1 MNLWT
6 KLETTKRTKCHE
18 MPRKSSAAKA
28 LDSRGFPVSD
38 SAHMKPRFSGP
49 HPAQGKQAR
58 ENRHVQA
65 VEKSVP
71 ALDED
76 ELMMVVAQHEVPFV
90 LILDCVQDPHN
101 LGAILRTAD
110 AAGVHAV
117 VAPKD
122 KAVGITETV
131 RRVSVG
137 AADHVPFAQVTNLAR
152 TMEKLKAAG
161 LWLVGTSDHAKSKS
175 IYELDLKGPL
185 ALVMGAEEKGM
196 RRLTEEN
203 CDFLASIPMSGKVEC
218 LNVSVATG
226 VCLFEAVRQR
236 RVNP

>member
-1 MNLWT
+1 LPAGGGRGMN
-6 KLETTKRTKCHE
+6 
-18 MPRKSSAAKA
+18 A
-28 LDSRGFPVSD
+28 G
-38 SAHMKPRFSGP
+38 MKPRHHGPPSRPGP
-49 HPAQGKQAR
+49 HEPQAR
-58 ENRHVQA
+58 ANRHVA
-65 VEKSVP
+65 TVEKTTPS
-71 ALDED
+71 LDED
-76 ELMMVVAQHEVPFV
+76 ALMAIVASQATPFV

-117 VAPKD
+117 VATKD

-152 TMEKLKAAG
+152 TMEKLKSAG
-161 LWLVGTSDHAKSKS
+161 LWLVGTTDHTTRS
-175 IYELDLKGPL
+175 IYETDLKGPL
-185 ALVMGAEEKGM
+185 ALVLGAEEKGM

-203 CDFLASIPMSGKVEC
+203 CDFLASIPMAGKVEC
-218 LNVSVATG
+218 LNVSVAAG

-236 RVNP
+236 RAAT

>member
-1 MNLWT
+1 M
-6 KLETTKRTKCHE
+6 
-18 MPRKSSAAKA
+18 
-28 LDSRGFPVSD
+28 
-38 SAHMKPRFSGP
+38 
-49 HPAQGKQAR
+49 
-58 ENRHVQA
+58 
-65 VEKSVP
+65 P

-76 ELMMVVAQHEVPFV
+76 ELMALIAEHEVPFV

-131 RRVSVG
+131 RRISVG

-152 TMEKLKAAG
+152 TMEKLKSAG
-161 LWLVGTSDHAKSKS
+161 LWLVGTSDRAKSKS
-175 IYELDLKGPL
+175 IYALDLKGPL

-203 CDFLASIPMSGKVEC
+203 CDFLASIPMVGKVEC

-236 RVNP
+236 ANPPS

>member
-1 MNLWT
+1 M
-6 KLETTKRTKCHE
+6 
-18 MPRKSSAAKA
+18 KS
-28 LDSRGFPVSD
+28 
-38 SAHMKPRFSGP
+38 RFTPS
-49 HPAQGKQAR
+49 HSTQNKQAR
-58 ENRHVQA
+58 ENRHVQT
-65 VEKSVP
+65 VETIIPS
-71 ALDED
+71 LDED
-76 ELMMVVAQHEVPFV
+76 DVLAIVAQQSTPFV

-110 AAGVHAV
+110 AAGVHVV

-131 RRVSVG
+131 RRISVG

-175 IYELDLKGPL
+175 IYELDLKG
-185 ALVMGAEEKGM
+185 M

-203 CDFLASIPMSGKVEC
+203 CDFLASIPMAGKVEC

-236 RVNP
+236 RSSQP

>member
-1 MNLWT
+1 M
-6 KLETTKRTKCHE
+6 
-18 MPRKSSAAKA
+18 KS
-28 LDSRGFPVSD
+28 
-38 SAHMKPRFSGP
+38 RFSGP
-49 HPAQGKQAR
+49 QSSQGKQAR

-65 VEKSVP
+65 VEKIVP

-76 ELMMVVAQHEVPFV
+76 ELMAVVAQHEVPFV

-131 RRVSVG
+131 RRISVG

-161 LWLVGTSDHAKSKS
+161 LWLVGTSDHATSKS

-185 ALVMGAEEKGM
+185 ALIMGAEEKGM
-196 RRLTEEN
+196 RRLTEDN

-236 RVNP
+236 RPAP

>member
-1 MNLWT
+1 M
-6 KLETTKRTKCHE
+6 
-18 MPRKSSAAKA
+18 KS
-28 LDSRGFPVSD
+28 
-38 SAHMKPRFSGP
+38 RFSKP
-49 HPAQGKQAR
+49 HGGNNKQAR
-58 ENRHVQA
+58 ENRHA
-65 VEKSVP
+65 PEVEKIAPS
-71 ALDED
+71 LDED
-76 ELMMVVAQHEVPFV
+76 DLMAIVAGQKDPFI

-110 AAGVHAV
+110 AAGIHAV

-131 RRVSVG
+131 RRISVG

-152 TMEKLKAAG
+152 TMEKLKEAG
-161 LWLVGTSDHAKSKS
+161 VWLVGTSDHAKSKS

-203 CDFLASIPMSGKVEC
+203 CDFLASIPMAGKVEC

-226 VCLFEAVRQR
+226 VCVFEAVRQR
-236 RVNP
+236 SPADG

>member
-1 MNLWT
+1 
-6 KLETTKRTKCHE
+6 
-18 MPRKSSAAKA
+18 
-28 LDSRGFPVSD
+28 
-38 SAHMKPRFSGP
+38 MKPRFSAAHATP
-49 HPAQGKQAR
+49 HGKLAR
-58 ENRHVQA
+58 DNRHVQA
-65 VEKSVP
+65 VEQCVP

-76 ELMMVVAQHEVPFV
+76 ELMVLIAQQVTPFV

-137 AADHVPFAQVTNLAR
+137 AADHIPFAQVTNLAR

-161 LWLVGTSDHAKSKS
+161 LWLVGTSDHATSKS
-175 IYELDLKGPL
+175 LYDLDLTGPL
-185 ALVMGAEEKGM
+185 ALVMGAEDKGL
-196 RRLTEEN
+196 RRLTQEH
-203 CDFLASIPMSGKVEC
+203 CDFLASIPMAGQVGC

-226 VCLFEAVRQR
+226 VCLFEALRQR
-236 RVNP
+236 RLPR

>member
-1 MNLWT
+1 M
-6 KLETTKRTKCHE
+6 
-18 MPRKSSAAKA
+18 
-28 LDSRGFPVSD
+28 
-38 SAHMKPRFSGP
+38 
-49 HPAQGKQAR
+49 
-58 ENRHVQA
+58 
-65 VEKSVP
+65 P

-76 ELMMVVAQHEVPFV
+76 ELMALIAEHEVPFV

-131 RRVSVG
+131 RRISVG

-185 ALVMGAEEKGM
+185 SYLRSLVRDRPLVMGAEEKGM

-203 CDFLASIPMSGKVEC
+203 CDFLASIPMAGKVEC

-236 RVNP
+236 ANPPS

>member
-1 MNLWT
+1 
-6 KLETTKRTKCHE
+6 
-18 MPRKSSAAKA
+18 
-28 LDSRGFPVSD
+28 
-38 SAHMKPRFSGP
+38 MKPRPQHGNFN
-49 HPAQGKQAR
+49 KQAR
-58 ENRHVQA
+58 ENRHVKPQ
-65 VEKSVP
+65 ETENSVP
-71 ALDED
+71 SLDED
-76 ELMMVVAQHEVPFV
+76 DLMAIVREQAVPFI

-137 AADHVPFAQVTNLAR
+137 AADHVPFAQVTNLSR
-152 TMEKLKAAG
+152 TMERLKEAG
-161 LWLVGTSDHAKSKS
+161 LWFVGTSDRADKS

-185 ALVMGAEEKGM
+185 ALVLGAEEKGM

-203 CDFLASIPMSGKVEC
+203 CDFLASIPMAGKVEC

-236 RVNP
+236 RAAP

>member
-1 MNLWT
+1 
-6 KLETTKRTKCHE
+6 
-18 MPRKSSAAKA
+18 
-28 LDSRGFPVSD
+28 
-38 SAHMKPRFSGP
+38 MKPRFSGP
-49 HPAQGKQAR
+49 KGAPGKQAR
-58 ENRHVQA
+58 ENRHVQE
-65 VEKSVP
+65 VEKQAPS
-71 ALDED
+71 LDED
-76 ELMMVVAQHEVPFV
+76 DLMAIIAEQQTPFV
-90 LILDCVQDPHN
+90 LVLDCVQDPHN

-203 CDFLASIPMSGKVEC
+203 CDFLASIPMAGKVEC

-236 RVNP
+236 RGAP

>member
-1 MNLWT
+1 
-6 KLETTKRTKCHE
+6 
-18 MPRKSSAAKA
+18 MPAHH
-28 LDSRGFPVSD
+28 L
-38 SAHMKPRFSGP
+38 HMKPRFSPTHG
-49 HPAQGKQAR
+49 AQNKQAR
-58 ENRHVQA
+58 ENRHVQT
-65 VEKSVP
+65 VEQIAS

-76 ELMMVVAQHEVPFV
+76 DLMAIVAEQKVPFV
-90 LILDCVQDPHN
+90 LVLDCVQDPHN

-131 RRVSVG
+131 RRISVG

-161 LWLVGTSDHAKSKS
+161 LWIVGTSDHAKAKS
-175 IYELDLKGPL
+175 IYDLDLKGPL
-185 ALVMGAEEKGM
+185 ALVLGAEEKGM

-203 CDFLASIPMSGKVEC
+203 CDFLASIPMAGKVAC
-218 LNVSVATG
+218 LNVSVAAG
-226 VCLFEAVRQR
+226 VCVFEAVRQR
-236 RVNP
+236 RGPHE

>member
-1 MNLWT
+1 
-6 KLETTKRTKCHE
+6 
-18 MPRKSSAAKA
+18 
-28 LDSRGFPVSD
+28 
-38 SAHMKPRFSGP
+38 MKQRPHGP
-49 HPAQGKQAR
+49 KKGPGREAR
-58 ENRHVQA
+58 ENRHVKET
-65 VEKSVP
+65 EKAAP

-76 ELMMVVAQHEVPFV
+76 DLMEIVAGHAVPFV

-152 TMEKLKAAG
+152 TMEKLKEAG
-161 LWLVGTSDHAKSKS
+161 VWIVGTSDHASSKS
-175 IYELDLKGPL
+175 LYELDLKGPL
-185 ALVMGAEEKGM
+185 AIVMGAEEKGM

-203 CDFLASIPMSGKVEC
+203 CDFLVSIPMAGRVEC

-236 RVNP
+236 AAAL